1 MPAKK
6 TAKRRTTRHPK
17 RITGLEASLLS
28 FRARNR
34 ATPVEFDALRDD
46 VSKHVKGI
54 VFGAKKH
61 KGARKTLDE
70 IRKVANGNKRRMAAS
85 LRWSRLDFPSSPPS

>member
-6 TAKRRTTRHPK
+6 TAKRRTAKHPK

-46 VSKHVKGI
+46 VSKHVRGI
-54 VFGAKKH
+54 VFSAKKH
-61 KGARKTLDE
+61 KAARKTLDE
-70 IRKVANGNKRRMAAS
+70 IRRVANENRRRITAS
-85 LRWSRLDFPSSPPS
+85 PRWSRLDFPSSPP